1 MAVTRKGCACARTCG
16 GRTCGHRNSLGAA
29 RRPGPCQ
36 SLKLPEV
43 GEVVLVVLDGGIWCS
58 GAWSRVHL
66 PAVHCNA
73 LGEQLLHELSTDA
86 GSLDHVSL
94 GCCEDDIVKQ
104 LLMRLQE
111 GGVISFLVHN
121 HHIPLLCSSRFDLEH
136 NKWKYKNRQVEYE

>member
-1 MAVTRKGCACARTCG
+1 M
-16 GRTCGHRNSLGAA
+16 
-29 RRPGPCQ
+29 
-36 SLKLPEV
+36 
-43 GEVVLVVLDGGIWCS
+43 VVS
-58 GAWSRVHL
+58 GAVARGAECTCLLCIATPS
-66 PAVHCNA
+66 
-73 LGEQLLHELSTDA
+73 GEQLLHELSTDA